1 MTAPTTYELLRHLA
15 DSWGLLVMTLIFL
28 GLCAWPFRPG
38 ARSANETAA
47 RMILADD
54 DLRDVEFGGTENG

>member
-1 MTAPTTYELLRHLA
+1 MSAPTTYELLRHLA
-15 DSWGLLVMTLIFL
+15 DSWGLLAMTLIFL

-47 RMILADD
+47 RMILHDD
-54 DLRDVEFGGTENG
+54 DFGGTDNG